1 MEVFALVGPSG
12 SGKSHRALL
21 VANSLNVP
29 LVIDDGLLIKGNKI
43 LAGKSAKREPSKLAA
58 VRRAIFLD
66 KDHSKDVRKVIETLP
81 DQRIL
86 ILGTSENMVRRIASE
101 LELPEIQRIIQIDE
115 IASVKEM
122 DQAKEQRL
130 KHGKHVIPVPMIEV
144 KPKFSGYLMESL
156 ELVLGIKDKQTKTE
170 KTIVRPRFSY
180 YGKLLIHDSV
190 ITQLITYG
198 IKKHRDVVQVT
209 HLDTGKTEEGI
220 TINASVDCYYG
231 RLLPIVG
238 EEIQAQVKETMEMTT
253 GLNVLAVNINFSGLR
268 LPKAN
273 IHQ

>member
-21 VANSLNVP
+21 VANSLNIP

-43 LAGKSAKREPSKLAA
+43 LGGRSAKREPSKLAA

-66 KDHSKDVRKVIETLP
+66 KAHSSEVKKVIEALP

-86 ILGTSENMVRRIASE
+86 ILGTSVNMVQRIAAE

-115 IASVKEM
+115 IASVEEM
-122 DQAKEQRL
+122 DSAKEQRV

-156 ELVLGIKDKQTKTE
+156 ELVLGIKDKQTMTE

-198 IKKHRDVVQVT
+198 IKRHGDVVQVT
-209 HLDTGKTEEGI
+209 NLDTGKTEEGI
-220 TINASVDCYYG
+220 TINASLECYYG
-231 RLLPIVG
+231 RFLPAIG
-238 EEIQAQVKETMEMTT
+238 EEIQAQVKKTIERTT
-253 GLNVLAVNINFSGLR
+253 GLNVLAVNINFASLR
-268 LPKAN
+268 LPRVN